1 ILLFFIF
8 FFQAED
14 GIRDRNVTGVQT
26 CALPIFSSQRLLLFW
41 CYFHNSYFGYRQQC
55 NNLWEETM
63 KKYFSFKKTAM
74 ASLFGVTLLGVAA
87 SVTAQT
93 TLRIGDSLPSG
104 HYIAEG
110 LIEFWMDG
118 VKEKLGDDVDVDH
131 FLAVH

>member
-1 ILLFFIF
+1 
-8 FFQAED
+8 
-14 GIRDRNVTGVQT
+14 
-26 CALPIFSSQRLLLFW
+26 
-41 CYFHNSYFGYRQQC
+41 YFGYRQQC

-118 VKEKLGDDVDVDH
+118 VKEQLGDDVDFDH
-131 FLAVH
+131 FPAEQLGKAGDMLSLAQTGVLHISYIGSCYVSD